1 VKISSL
7 ETKKQDGRIGVW
19 ARVCWEDC
27 DQPEKQIFIQTPDV
41 PGHGLKADPNA
52 FLVGCIIP
60 ALHFGEKR
68 IAIEGQICPFLLEG
82 LETVMALMR
91 IWTKD
96 QYRPLVI
103 EPQKIA
109 ENNNL
114 YDPGRHRAAMFYS
127 GGIDSI
133 AALRRNI
140 LQYPRSHPARV
151 QDCFFIHGF
160 DIGGVV
166 ARGMKYHVFDR
177 GLEAMEKVTSAA
189 GVNTVAV
196 YTNIRHL
203 CDERELWLNRF
214 FGAVLAAVAH
224 GFSSRLD
231 LFFIASSYDF
241 ENLEPCGSHPLLDPE
256 YSSYQLRI
264 RHRDANLSRLDKL
277 RIVAGWEPGF
287 QNFRV
292 CLANVEDRLNC
303 GRCEKCVRTMTG
315 LVAIDALHKTEA
327 FAENDVTPEMF
338 DAFKIN
344 IRHRQPFYLELL
356 PELKKQGRMDLVD
369 VITQKLSMNQR

>member
-1 VKISSL
+1 MRIRDL
-7 ETKKQDGRIGVW
+7 QLRQHEGRTRAGATVT
-19 ARVCWEDC
+19 WEDC
-27 DQPEKQIFIQTPDV
+27 DQPEKRIFIETTAEHARDLAANP
-41 PGHGLKADPNA
+41 HA
-52 FLVGCIIP
+52 FLVGCIVP

-68 IAIEGQICPFLLEG
+68 IAIEGTVCPGLLEG

-91 IWTKD
+91 VWTRGD
-96 QYRPLVI
+96 YQPLRI
-103 EPQKIA
+103 EPGKIA
-109 ENNNL
+109 ETTGESGA
-114 YDPGRHRAAMFYS
+114 PKHRAGMMYS

-133 AALRRNI
+133 AALRLNM
-140 LQYPRSHPARV
+140 QHYPPSHPGRV
-151 QDCFFIHGF
+151 RDCFFVHGF

-177 GLEAMEKVTSAA
+177 GVAAMEKVTAAA
-189 GVNTVAV
+189 GINTVAV

-203 CDERELWLNRF
+203 CDQRDLWLNRF

-231 LFFIASSYDF
+231 LFYIASSYDL
-241 ENLEPCGSHPLLDPE
+241 ENLAPCGSHPMLDPE
-256 YSSYQLRI
+256 YGSFDLRI
-264 RHRDANLSRLDKL
+264 RHRDVAWSRLEKL
-277 RIVAGWEPGF
+277 KIVADWEPGF

-315 LVAIDALHKTEA
+315 LVAINALHRTRA
-327 FAENDVTPEMF
+327 FVEDDVTPEMF

-344 IRHRQPFYLELL
+344 IRHREPFYTELL
-356 PELKKQGRMDLVD
+356 PLLEKQGRSDLAEK
-369 VITQKLSMNQR
+369 IRKKLSGE

>member
-1 VKISSL
+1 
-7 ETKKQDGRIGVW
+7 
-19 ARVCWEDC
+19 
-27 DQPEKQIFIQTPDV
+27 
-41 PGHGLKADPNA
+41 
-52 FLVGCIIP
+52 
-60 ALHFGEKR
+60 
-68 IAIEGQICPFLLEG
+68 
-82 LETVMALMR
+82 
-91 IWTKD
+91 
-96 QYRPLVI
+96 
-103 EPQKIA
+103 
-109 ENNNL
+109 
-114 YDPGRHRAAMFYS
+114 
-127 GGIDSI
+127 
-133 AALRRNI
+133 
-140 LQYPRSHPARV
+140 
-151 QDCFFIHGF
+151 
-160 DIGGVV
+160 
-166 ARGMKYHVFDR
+166 MKYHVFDR

-241 ENLEPCGSHPLLDPE
+241 ENLEPCGSHPLLDPQ

-327 FAENDVTPEMF
+327 FVENDVTPEMF

-369 VITQKLSMNQR
+369 IITQKLSMNQR